1 MRRITVDLPDQLVER
16 VDAATQESGASSRN
30 RFIAESLEA
39 RVEALER
46 ARIDAEFAT
55 LRDDTEW
62 QEEMRAMA
70 EEAVPAGWQALRLDE
85 EEGV

>member
-1 MRRITVDLPDQLVER
+1 MRRITVDLPEQLVER
-16 VDAATQESGASSRN
+16 VDAAARAEGTPSRN

-39 RVEALER
+39 RIEALER
-46 ARIDAEFAT
+46 ARIDAEFAA

-70 EEAVPAGWQALRLDE
+70 EEAVPAGWEALRLDE
-85 EEGV
+85 EEGA